1 MSLRSICVLA
11 ALAFGV
17 VHAAPPKVLAISVEH
32 VIHPITVEI
41 VSRAL
46 EQAQREHAEALLI
59 RLNTPGG
66 MLDAARQVIEKL
78 SASGVPVIT
87 FVTPSG
93 GRAASAGF
101 FLLQAGD
108 IAAMADGTNT
118 GAASPVLLGQQMD
131 PVMRQKIENDIA
143 AGLRS
148 LVARHHRNVEL
159 AEKTVR
165 EAKSFSET
173 EALRDNLIDLTVKD
187 ERQLLEKLNG
197 REVTRLDGSKVKLNL
212 QGAVV
217 VEFEPSYR
225 ERIVSSISDPNI
237 AFVLLVIG
245 ILGVYIEFNA
255 PGLVFPGVI
264 GGISALLA
272 LSALSVFPVSWTGL
286 ALLLLAMA
294 LFVLEAKFASH
305 GILGVGGAVAM
316 VLGALLL
323 IDGPPE
329 VRIRLTTALG
339 LSLPFAAI
347 TVFLATIA
355 FRARENKVLTGKG
368 TMIDEIAV
376 VRTPLN
382 PEGRVLLHGE
392 YWTAVSPVPV
402 AVGVHVRVTAVQG
415 LKLTVEPVS

>member
-1 MSLRSICVLA
+1 MSLRFICALA
-11 ALAFGV
+11 ALSCGILP
-17 VHAAPPKVLAISVEH
+17 AAPPKVLAITIDH

-46 EQAQREHAEALLI
+46 EQAKQEHADALLI

-66 MLDAARQVIEKL
+66 MLDATRQIIEKL
-78 SASGVPVIT
+78 SASGVPVVT

-101 FLLQAGD
+101 FLLEAGD

-131 PVMRQKIENDIA
+131 PVMRQKVESDTA

-148 LVARHHRNVEL
+148 LVARHHRNVEQ

-165 EAKSFSET
+165 EAKSFTET
-173 EALRDNLIDLTVKD
+173 EALRENLIDLIVHD
-187 ERQLLEKLNG
+187 EKQLLEKL
-197 REVTRLDGSKVKLNL
+197 DGSTGKLNL
-212 QGAVV
+212 RGATV
-217 VEFEPSYR
+217 VEFPLSYR
-225 ERIVSSISDPNI
+225 EQIVSAISDPNI
-237 AFVLLVIG
+237 AFVLLVLG

-255 PGLVFPGVI
+255 PGLILPGVI

-272 LSALSVFPVSWTGL
+272 LSALSVFPVNWIGL
-286 ALLLLAMA
+286 ALLLLAMT
-294 LFVLEAKFASH
+294 LFVLEAKFTSH

-329 VRIRLTTALG
+329 VRIHLTTALG

-368 TMIDEIAV
+368 TMINEIAV
-376 VRTPLN
+376 VRTPLD
-382 PEGRVLLHGE
+382 PEGRILLHGE
-392 YWTAVSPVPV
+392 YWTAVSATPV
-402 AVGVHVRVTAVQG
+402 AVGAHVRVTAVQG